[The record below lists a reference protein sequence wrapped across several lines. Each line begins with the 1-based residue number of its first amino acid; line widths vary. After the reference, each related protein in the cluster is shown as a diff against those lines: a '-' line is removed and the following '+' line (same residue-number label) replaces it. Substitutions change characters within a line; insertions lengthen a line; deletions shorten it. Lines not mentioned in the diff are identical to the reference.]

1 MDFKPQRTVLK
12 LHFFLPPQ
20 NFSVKKDLWSE
31 WAGGADLVCKHFP
44 DQVHLGDGNQSA
56 PVLLG
61 QEAKQSKL

>member
-1 MDFKPQRTVLK
+1 MNFKPLK
-12 LHFFLPPQ
+12 LHFFSPPQ
-20 NFSVKKDLWSE
+20 NFSVEKNLWSE
-31 WAGGADLVCKHFP
+31 WAGGADLVCKHFS